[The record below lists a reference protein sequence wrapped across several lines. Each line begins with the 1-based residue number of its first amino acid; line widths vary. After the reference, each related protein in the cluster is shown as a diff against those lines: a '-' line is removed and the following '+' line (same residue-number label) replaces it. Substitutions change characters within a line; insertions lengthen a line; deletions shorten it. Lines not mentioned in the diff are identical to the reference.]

1 VLIDLPGGGS
11 HRLST
16 CVPGMLFGDM
26 AILERRPR
34 SATVHADEP
43 VQCYAMSLEK
53 FDRLTTTHPDL
64 KVALL
69 ENFAR
74 SLSRRVR
81 RLTNEVSAL
90 SE

>member
-1 VLIDLPGGGS
+1 LTG
-11 HRLST
+11 T
-16 CVPGMLFGDM
+16 CP
-26 AILERRPR
+26 A
-34 SATVHADEP
+34 
-43 VQCYAMSLEK
+43 
-53 FDRLTTTHPDL
+53 L

-90 SE
+90 SG